1 MAEVEEQPVAAEEP
15 TFEAEDEFVPSSAT
29 DVKLYGKWSFD
40 DIEVRDIS
48 LEVRQTLRNTYQT
61 RTNTTIPNDSVRRR
75 FSARLKVVL
84 L

>member
-48 LEVRQTLRNTYQT
+48 LEVRQTWREKPYSKKHNNSQRKHKKFLA
-61 RTNTTIPNDSVRRR
+61 VC
-75 FSARLKVVL
+75 
-84 L
+84 